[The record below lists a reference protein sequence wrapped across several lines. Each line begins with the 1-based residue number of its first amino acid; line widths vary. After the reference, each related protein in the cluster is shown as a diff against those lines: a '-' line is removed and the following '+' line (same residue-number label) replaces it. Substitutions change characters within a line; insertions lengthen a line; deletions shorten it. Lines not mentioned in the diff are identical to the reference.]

1 MSEFLNNDQIG
12 FYEKNGYL
20 VVDNI
25 LSDEECNRIIK
36 KMERHANK
44 DYAAILNPDRL
55 EFLIAQSAET
65 IQDVNEL
72 PDKVSYIGDC
82 QETSQ
87 IFNDYFLKNPKSVGI
102 LETLYKSEMSG
113 LMTQIIFKKAGSPY
127 APQAWTPHQDNSYVK
142 NEKGLYVTTNFFLEE
157 ANEENGTLFV
167 YPGSHKHGVFDA
179 EDRASYREAQ
189 GNNPGRTISD
199 DILKKFE
206 KVAVSFKKGSMLVLH
221 GNCIHGSKPNISKD
235 KDRPIV
241 MATYVPKGE
250 YFTSGYNAQRKEIS
264 LH

>member
-1 MSEFLNNDQIG
+1 MSDFLNNDQIN
-12 FYEKNGYL
+12 FYKDNGYL
-20 VVDNI
+20 VVDDI
-25 LSDEECNRIIK
+25 LSEAECDKIIK
-36 KMERHANK
+36 TMERHANK

-55 EFLIAQSAET
+55 EFLIAQSAENLEN
-65 IQDVNEL
+65 VNEL
-72 PDKVSYIGDC
+72 PDKVNYIGNC
-82 QETSQ
+82 QETSK

-102 LETLYKSEMSG
+102 LETLYNAEMSG

-142 NEKGLYVTTNFFLEE
+142 NEKGLYVTTNFFLQE
-157 ANEENGTLFV
+157 ANEENGTLYV
-167 YPGSHKHGVFDA
+167 YPGSHKHGIFDA
-179 EDRASYREAQ
+179 EDRPSYRESK

-199 DILKKFE
+199 EILNRFE
-206 KVAVSFKKGSMLVLH
+206 KVHINFKKGSMLVLH
-221 GNCIHGSKPNISKD
+221 GNCIHGSRPNISKN

-250 YFTSGYNAQRKEIS
+250 YFTTGFNAQRKEIP